1 MKNLIDELHNLD
13 EYEYKVSSDFSK
25 KVMKEIKKN
34 KNTNKIS
41 NVISLASFGAAACLA
56 VVVFANSNLI
66 GRFGAKNESADSINQ
81 SELNMAY
88 YDSLGNYATND
99 SEMKIQEE
107 VIEMD
112 FGNLV
117 APEAASTNSVI
128 NDKIEYTDD
137 LEVEKDSSTKEN
149 ITNTARGEKIKDYN
163 EILKVLN
170 QADVEAEI
178 IDNGIKAKATKE
190 KIEDLLK
197 NYNNITVEEE
207 GEYAII
213 K

>member
-107 VIEMD
+107 VTEMD